1 MRFVFVDTSG
11 FYAALNRKDVAYREA
26 RHLFRQA
33 REERWFLFTTNFVI
47 AETHAL
53 ILTRRGRDRAWQFLR
68 SLYAGRTN
76 VIRVEEGD
84 ERRVRS
90 IIEMYRDK
98 DFSYCDAISFAVME
112 RLGISEAISFDEHFR
127 QYGKFV
133 TLSASLS

>member
-1 MRFVFVDTSG
+1 MKSVFVDTSG
-11 FYAALNRKDVAYREA
+11 FYAALNRKDAAHRDA
-26 RHLFRQA
+26 RRLFRQA
-33 REERWFLFTTNFVI
+33 REERWFLFTTNFVL

-53 ILTRRGRDRAWQFLR
+53 ILIRRGRDRAWQFLR

-84 ERRVRS
+84 ERQARN
-90 IIEMYRDK
+90 IIETYQDK